1 MRSHARIQHVDAGVG
16 SQRPVVM
23 FTGTVDAL
31 ERFFMEQAMKAL
43 LFRYLFQSLHNQLVV
58 VYRHIALYK
67 DRGQFMLSRSHLIV
81 LRFRRHTKS
90 P

>member
-1 MRSHARIQHVDAGVG
+1 MFSGTIDAGK
-16 SQRPVVM
+16 
-23 FTGTVDAL
+23 
-31 ERFFMEQAMKAL
+31 RFFMEQAMKAL